1 SATRGEVEVDAGQSS
16 GQFVRRIW
24 LEPQVS
30 IHPAVSQAV
39 TEFEAAI
46 IGPGSFY
53 TSLMPIFLVSGVP
66 EALAEVK
73 GPIILIANLLTE
85 GRGMNGFTAA
95 DAVNRIEEA
104 IRRKIDVVITNTTW
118 PSPAVLGRYALEHKE
133 PLALGSVPDHC
144 ELVGGEFWTGDI
156 ARHDRRRLGDAVGS
170 VLARRVLQTGA
181 PVGAGVGGS
190 GLASSKPI
198 FSSWSARSALAAV
211 SLLEQPS
218 YLPLCP
224 LCG

>member
-1 SATRGEVEVDAGQSS
+1 
-16 GQFVRRIW
+16 VRRIW

-85 GRGMNGFTAA
+85 GRGMIGFTAA

-133 PLALGSVPDHC
+133 PLALGKLPDHC

-156 ARHDRRRLGDAVGS
+156 ARHDRLRLAYAVWS
-170 VLARRVLQTGA
+170 VLSRRVLQ
-181 PVGAGVGGS
+181 S
-190 GLASSKPI
+190 
-198 FSSWSARSALAAV
+198 
-211 SLLEQPS
+211 
-218 YLPLCP
+218 
-224 LCG
+224 